1 MADWDAWQVTGPGRR
16 ASLQPCGGG
25 LIKGLMVQWAGHQT
39 GHLEVWG
46 RVQLAAA
53 LLGDLK
59 QLTRPLSAPPAACLL
74 PVWQGFLEG
83 MLMEWFRETWMLQ
96 GLTLSHS
103 CHARG
108 GWGHLEP
115 SCWKCLKNFP
125 DTPA

>member
-1 MADWDAWQVTGPGRR
+1 MADWDAWQVTGPGRW

-46 RVQLAAA
+46 RIQLAAA

-74 PVWQGFLEG
+74 PVWQGFLGGNVKGVVGEA
-83 MLMEWFRETWMLQ
+83 WILQ
-96 GLTLSHS
+96 GLTFGHS
-103 CHARG
+103 CHVRG
-108 GWGHLEP
+108 GWSHQVP
-115 SCWKCLKNFP
+115 SC
-125 DTPA
+125 